1 MANPPFAR
9 STSLALAVLAAVLCS
24 APVPAQRWEP
34 LPLWGGEVRDAAQPL
49 EASPSIVYATT
60 PGAGIYRS
68 TDRGQTWQFAGPGPH
83 RQSLEI
89 LGVDP
94 HDERRLYAV
103 ATDDFG
109 NLQGLYRSA
118 DGGGHWEGIDE
129 DLFPGAVLGLAF
141 DPRTP
146 GRIYAATNR
155 GLWRSAD
162 AGDSWTRSGFA
173 RYRVEQVAVP
183 RPGVVLASVLTGDDG
198 TTLRSTD
205 GGASFVEV
213 FDQGVRHYAR
223 DPIRPRRI
231 LGSTFNGTIVASEDL
246 GATWTVLSKPAWTL
260 LSLAVTPTSVV
271 LAGTLDQRVWRSL
284 DGGRTWLPPPG
295 TPVPRPPDSIHSLV
309 VLRDRVLAGG
319 LRGVWRGGHDG
330 RGWRFAS
337 RGLRAQWV
345 EPLEVG
351 SDGMLWIGAR
361 GNFFTSRDEGETFQ
375 PRRAGLFAQGPLERL
390 AVHPL
395 DPSIAYAFACCDVL
409 ETEDH
414 GRSWRVLSYEGV
426 RRDFLVLEVDPVN
439 PGVVYAGGASEPH
452 GSPCPAQRSL
462 DGGESWSCMNPP
474 GTHDL
479 IALAID
485 PRDPRVLFGVFNS
498 GLYRSAD
505 RGAHWTQVVPRGAL
519 PELEQIEIDPSRP
532 RRLYGR
538 APAGVYRSDNGGRS
552 WRLLLATPHGQ
563 ADAIHDLLLDP
574 EQPGG
579 LWVAVE
585 IREGEEMTV
594 ATGHVF
600 RSDDEGQSWREVS
613 RGLRPGSIVID
624 LAADPDSAAVI
635 YAGTAGQGLYRLRRP

>member
-1 MANPPFAR
+1 MADLPFAR

-24 APVPAQRWEP
+24 APVSAQRWEP
-34 LPLWGGEVRDAAQPL
+34 LPLWGGEVRLAAQPV
-49 EASPSIVYATT
+49 ASSPSIIYATT

-162 AGDSWTRSGFA
+162 GGDSWSRSGFA

-213 FDQGVRHYAR
+213 FDQGVRHYAH

-319 LRGVWRGGHDG
+319 LRGVWRGEHDG

-351 SDGMLWIGAR
+351 SDGMLWIGVR

-375 PRRAGLFAQGPLERL
+375 PRRAGLFQGGTLERL

-395 DPSIAYAFACCDVL
+395 EPAVAYTFECCDVL
-409 ETEDH
+409 KTEDH
-414 GRSWRVLSYEGV
+414 GRSWRVLPYEGV
-426 RRDFLVLEVDPVN
+426 RRDFLVLKVDPVN
-439 PGVVYAGGASEPH
+439 PDIVYAGGASEPH

-479 IALAID
+479 IALAVH

-505 RGAHWTQVVPRGAL
+505 RGASWEQLVPRGAL

-532 RRLYGR
+532 PRLYGR
-538 APAGVYRSDNGGRS
+538 ARAGVYRSDNGGRS

-563 ADAIHDLLLDP
+563 VDAIHDLLLDP

-624 LAADPDSAAVI
+624 LAADPESADVI